1 MIKLDMQLLD
11 SIGLAE
17 LPVAEKKAIL
27 QHIYESLETR
37 VGARFAS
44 TMSDEQLDQFDDM
57 MKTKDDAAAFAFL
70 QSRFPNYKEIVQE
83 EFEKLKNEVFS
94 VSAQIVAE
102 SKQSLAKGNNPQ
114 QFDRPQ
120 PTPAI
125 EAPQFNQPSIPA
137 QPPMPTQSTMPVQ
150 SPMPTQPPAPMPEQ
164 PYRPE
169 PAPYQPPQP
178 YQPAPPTF
186 QPPTPPDFPSQQ
198 PPAGPPQQN

>member
-17 LPVAEKKAIL
+17 LPVDEKKSIL
-27 QHIYESLETR
+27 RHIYETLETR

-44 TMSDEQLDQFDDM
+44 TMSEAQLDEFDEL
-57 MKTKDDAAAFAFL
+57 MKSKDEAAAFAFL
-70 QSRFPNYKEIVQE
+70 QNKFPNYKEIVQE

-102 SKQSLAKGNNPQ
+102 SKQAMAGGNNPQ
-114 QFDRPQ
+114 QMSAPQ
-120 PTPAI
+120 ATPAI
-125 EAPQFNQPSIPA
+125 EEPQFNQPSMP
-137 QPPMPTQSTMPVQ
+137 PTQAPA
-150 SPMPTQPPAPMPEQ
+150 PTQPYQ
-164 PYRPE
+164 PQ

-198 PPAGPPQQN
+198 PPAGPTPQS

>member
-17 LPVAEKKAIL
+17 LPVDEKKSIL
-27 QHIYESLETR
+27 RHIYETLETR

-44 TMSDEQLDQFDDM
+44 TMSEAQLDEFDEL
-57 MKTKDDAAAFAFL
+57 MKSKDEAAAFAFL
-70 QSRFPNYKEIVQE
+70 QNKFPNYKEIVQE

-102 SKQSLAKGNNPQ
+102 SKQAMAGGNNPQ
-114 QFDRPQ
+114 QMSAPQ
-120 PTPAI
+120 ATPAI
-125 EAPQFNQPSIPA
+125 EAPQFNQPSM
-137 QPPMPTQSTMPVQ
+137 PPSMPPTQAPA
-150 SPMPTQPPAPMPEQ
+150 PTQPYQ
-164 PYRPE
+164 PQ

-198 PPAGPPQQN
+198 PPAGPTPQS

>member
-44 TMSDEQLDQFDDM
+44 TMSEQQLDEFDDL
-57 MKTKDDAAAFAFL
+57 MKSKDDAAAFNFL
-70 QSRFPNYKEIVQE
+70 QTKFPNYKDIVQE

-102 SKQSLAKGNNPQ
+102 SKQSLANGNTSQ
-114 QFDRPQ
+114 QFANQQ

-125 EAPQFNQPSIPA
+125 EAPQFNQPSMPPQAPA
-137 QPPMPTQSTMPVQ
+137 
-150 SPMPTQPPAPMPEQ
+150 PEQ

-198 PPAGPPQQN
+198 PPAGPPQPN

>member
-57 MKTKDDAAAFAFL
+57 MKTKDDSAAFAFL

-137 QPPMPTQSTMPVQ
+137 QPPMP
-150 SPMPTQPPAPMPEQ
+150 EQ